1 MLTLIELL
9 LLVGTLLVVS
19 FPLWDKRFAEDIVEL
34 KESELSDLLYRKD
47 ASFIALKDLEFDHK
61 TGKIDDVDYDEM
73 KARFEGEALDTIKRI
88 DDYQH
93 GSEAVGTVDQK
104 VKTSAKP
111 LIANKSKT
119 DIGYCVS
126 CGAKV
131 KESHK
136 FCYSCGASLPG
147 TE

>member
-9 LLVGTLLVVS
+9 LLVGTLFVVS
-19 FPLWDKRFAEDIVEL
+19 FPLWNKRFAEDIVEL

-88 DDYQH
+88 DDYKR
-93 GSEAVGTVDQK
+93 GSDAVGTVDQK
-104 VKTSAKP
+104 IKTSV
-111 LIANKSKT
+111 KSKT
-119 DIGYCVS
+119 DIGYCAS
-126 CGAKV
+126 CGVSV

-136 FCYSCGASLPG
+136 FCSSCGASLPD